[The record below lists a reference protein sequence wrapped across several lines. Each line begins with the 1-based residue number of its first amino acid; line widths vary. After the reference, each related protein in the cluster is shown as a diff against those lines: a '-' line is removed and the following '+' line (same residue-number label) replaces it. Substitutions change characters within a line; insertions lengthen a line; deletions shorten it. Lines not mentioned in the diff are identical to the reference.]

1 MESQHHRFYM
11 QAAAVAAAAAA
22 EQKSALP
29 NSMSAYYTNT
39 NKNHISST
47 NNCRNKLIF
56 LISFFLSFN

>member
-29 NSMSAYYTNT
+29 NSMSAYYANT

-47 NNCRNKLIF
+47 NNCN
-56 LISFFLSFN
+56 N